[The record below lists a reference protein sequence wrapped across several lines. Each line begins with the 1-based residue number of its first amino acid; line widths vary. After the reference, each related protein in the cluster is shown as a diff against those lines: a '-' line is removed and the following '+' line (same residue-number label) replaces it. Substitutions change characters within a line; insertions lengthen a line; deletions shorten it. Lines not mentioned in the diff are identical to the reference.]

1 MRIISG
7 TNKGKKLYAP
17 EGKRVR
23 PTGDK
28 IKEAIFNIIGSIDE
42 ESTVLELFAGS
53 GSIGIEFLARGAKHC
68 TFVDISRKSLNYV
81 KKNLELCNFSE
92 KANIISS
99 DYEKAI
105 INAIRDFIYN
115 ITDYGLIIT
124 VIVVMTVILIW
135 RFDLLFSRGIE
146 KKIIKD
152 LPIIN
157 EPEVNEPIA
166 EVPEPEEEEPEP
178 EDETPTGLIAAINI
192 PQGSFPSQI
201 AEILLNNNLIKSKD
215 EFLTRCVELDL
226 DTRLQSG
233 TFNIEVGTPLDDV
246 IKIIANAY

>member
-1 MRIISG
+1 M
-7 TNKGKKLYAP
+7 
-17 EGKRVR
+17 KR
-23 PTGDK
+23 
-28 IKEAIFNIIGSIDE
+28 
-42 ESTVLELFAGS
+42 
-53 GSIGIEFLARGAKHC
+53 
-68 TFVDISRKSLNYV
+68 
-81 KKNLELCNFSE
+81 
-92 KANIISS
+92 
-99 DYEKAI
+99 I

-124 VIVVMTVILIW
+124 VIVVMTVILVW

-146 KKIIKD
+146 KEIIKD

>member
-1 MRIISG
+1 M
-7 TNKGKKLYAP
+7 
-17 EGKRVR
+17 KR
-23 PTGDK
+23 
-28 IKEAIFNIIGSIDE
+28 
-42 ESTVLELFAGS
+42 
-53 GSIGIEFLARGAKHC
+53 
-68 TFVDISRKSLNYV
+68 
-81 KKNLELCNFSE
+81 
-92 KANIISS
+92 
-99 DYEKAI
+99 I

-124 VIVVMTVILIW
+124 VIVVMTAILVW

-146 KKIIKD
+146 KEIIKD

-166 EVPEPEEEEPEP
+166 EEPDPEDEEPEP
-178 EDETPTGLIAAINI
+178 EDETPTGLIAAISI

>member
-1 MRIISG
+1 M
-7 TNKGKKLYAP
+7 
-17 EGKRVR
+17 KR
-23 PTGDK
+23 
-28 IKEAIFNIIGSIDE
+28 
-42 ESTVLELFAGS
+42 
-53 GSIGIEFLARGAKHC
+53 
-68 TFVDISRKSLNYV
+68 
-81 KKNLELCNFSE
+81 
-92 KANIISS
+92 
-99 DYEKAI
+99 I

-124 VIVVMTVILIW
+124 VIVVMTVILVC

-146 KKIIKD
+146 KEIIKD

-166 EVPEPEEEEPEP
+166 EEPDPEDEEPEP
-178 EDETPTGLIAAINI
+178 EDETPTGLIAAISI

>member
-1 MRIISG
+1 M
-7 TNKGKKLYAP
+7 
-17 EGKRVR
+17 KR
-23 PTGDK
+23 
-28 IKEAIFNIIGSIDE
+28 
-42 ESTVLELFAGS
+42 
-53 GSIGIEFLARGAKHC
+53 
-68 TFVDISRKSLNYV
+68 
-81 KKNLELCNFSE
+81 
-92 KANIISS
+92 
-99 DYEKAI
+99 I

-124 VIVVMTVILIW
+124 VIVVMTVILVW

-146 KKIIKD
+146 KEIIKD

-166 EVPEPEEEEPEP
+166 EEPDPEDEEPEP
-178 EDETPTGLIAAINI
+178 EDETPTGLIAAISI

>member
-1 MRIISG
+1 M
-7 TNKGKKLYAP
+7 
-17 EGKRVR
+17 KR
-23 PTGDK
+23 
-28 IKEAIFNIIGSIDE
+28 
-42 ESTVLELFAGS
+42 
-53 GSIGIEFLARGAKHC
+53 
-68 TFVDISRKSLNYV
+68 
-81 KKNLELCNFSE
+81 
-92 KANIISS
+92 
-99 DYEKAI
+99 I

-146 KKIIKD
+146 KEIIKD

-166 EVPEPEEEEPEP
+166 EEPDPEDEEPEP
-178 EDETPTGLIAAINI
+178 EDETPTGLIAAISI